1 MITEYLREAMR
12 KAKYKILADGT
23 FYGWVEELP
32 GVWSNG
38 ASLNE
43 CQQELQ
49 AVVEDWLLL
58 GLKLGHHI
66 TPLGAIDL
74 GPHEEIVGIEI
85 LGASDHLA
93 FERLKP
99 KVRLE
104 NLEPA

>member
-12 KAKYKILADGT
+12 KAKYKILEDGT

-38 ASLNE
+38 VSLNE

-49 AVVEDWLLL
+49 AVIEGWLLL
-58 GLKLGHHI
+58 GLKLGHYI

-74 GPHEEIVGIEI
+74 NEPVKVGR
-85 LGASDHLA
+85 LHDGAA
-93 FERLKP
+93 
-99 KVRLE
+99 
-104 NLEPA
+104 

>member
-1 MITEYLREAMR
+1 MTEYVRWLENVFSQTADGGYFDFARCER
-12 KAKYKILADGT
+12 ADGT

-49 AVVEDWLLL
+49 AVIEDWLLL
-58 GLKLGHHI
+58 GLKLGHRI

-74 GPHEEIVGIEI
+74 NEPVKAGRLHD
-85 LGASDHLA
+85 GAA
-93 FERLKP
+93 
-99 KVRLE
+99 
-104 NLEPA
+104 